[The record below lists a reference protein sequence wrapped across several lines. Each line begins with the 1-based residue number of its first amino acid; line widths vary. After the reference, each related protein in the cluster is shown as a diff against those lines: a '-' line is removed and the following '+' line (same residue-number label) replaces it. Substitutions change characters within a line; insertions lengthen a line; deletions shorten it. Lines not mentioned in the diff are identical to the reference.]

1 MNMLY
6 KSKLTLITLIFSFTS
21 VFSQESAVYNAM
33 KKKNR
38 NVNDTKSISTANLDN
53 NINLLFQDFLISFNY
68 GYTQFDGDIRQYDYS
83 SSVQTGLSY
92 QDEDFKELRSA
103 YSFSLEKKIDDK
115 FSVSLDYVNGEFAGL
130 RRPNEYEG
138 YEIDIP
144 YPDVFNA
151 ISAPN
156 GQKFVTTFNEVD
168 VLLNYDLNSNVAKL
182 IKIELP
188 ENISLIAKFGIGYN
202 SFRSLRTN
210 LYSDEYIHGFGY
222 EDFTK
227 NESDAVT
234 ESVII
239 YGAKIKYE
247 IQEGLSLLVDYTVRN
262 SMSDK
267 WDSSIMDGGN
277 GGDRFSLFSLGLA
290 YELTKKVDTKD

>member
-1 MNMLY
+1 MKN
-6 KSKLTLITLIFSFTS
+6 KLSLIIAVS
-21 VFSQESAVYNAM
+21 VLSCSLLSAQ
-33 KKKNR
+33 
-38 NVNDTKSISTANLDN
+38 NDKILKDWSIG
-53 NINLLFQDFLISFNY
+53 FNY
-68 GYTQFDGDIRQYDYS
+68 GMTQFDGDIRQYDYAS
-83 SSVQTGLSY
+83 SEQIGLNY
-92 QDEDFKELRSA
+92 QDSDFKELRSA

-115 FSVSLDYVNGEFAGL
+115 FSVSIDYVNGEFAGL

-138 YEIDIP
+138 YETDIP

-151 ISAPN
+151 ISASN
-156 GQKFVTTFNEVD
+156 GQKFVTTFNEID
-168 VLLNYDLNSNVAKL
+168 VLLNYDLNSNNPIFYL
-182 IKIELP
+182 ELP
-188 ENISLIAKFGIGYN
+188 ENISLIAKFGFGYN

-227 NESDAVT
+227 NESDAVS

-247 IQEGLSLLVDYTVRN
+247 IQEGLSLLIDYTVRN

-277 GGDRFSLFSLGLA
+277 GGDRFSLFSFGLA
-290 YELTKKVDTKD
+290 CDLMYITSKY

>member
-1 MNMLY
+1 MLY
-6 KSKLTLITLIFSFTS
+6 KSKLTLVVLIFSFTS
-21 VFSQESAVYNAM
+21 VFSQDTANYSAF
-33 KKKNR
+33 KKQISNSDKNQSIG
-38 NVNDTKSISTANLDN
+38 NSENLFKDFSIS
-53 NINLLFQDFLISFNY
+53 INY
-68 GYTQFDGDIRQYDYS
+68 GYTQFDGDIRQYDYF
-83 SSVQTGLSY
+83 SSVQTGLNY
-92 QDEDFKELRSA
+92 QDSDFKELRSA
-103 YSFSLEKKIDDK
+103 YSFSLEKKIDEK

-151 ISAPN
+151 ISADN

-210 LYSDEYIHGFGY
+210 LYSDEYIYGFGY
-222 EDFTK
+222 EDMTK
-227 NESDAVT
+227 NESDEVR

-247 IQEGLSLLVDYTVRN
+247 LQDGLSLLADYSVRN
-262 SMSDK
+262 SMSDT

-277 GGDRFSLFSLGLA
+277 GGDRFSLFSFGLA
-290 YELTKKVDTKD
+290 YEFTKKVNVKN

>member
-1 MNMLY
+1 MF
-6 KSKLTLITLIFSFTS
+6 SKLNLIVALSIFSFTS
-21 VFSQESAVYNAM
+21 VLSQDSANYSANKTQKSNPDKTES
-33 KKKNR
+33 
-38 NVNDTKSISTANLDN
+38 NDYLENLFGLSI
-53 NINLLFQDFLISFNY
+53 NINY
-68 GYTQFDGDIRQYDYS
+68 GYTQFDGDIRQYDYFS
-83 SSVQTGLSY
+83 SKQTGNSY
-92 QDEDFKELRSA
+92 QDSDFKELRSA

-115 FSVSLDYVNGEFAGL
+115 FSVSIDYVNGEFAGL

-138 YEIDIP
+138 YETDTP

-156 GQKFVTTFNEVD
+156 GQKFVTTFNEID
-168 VLLNYDLNSNVAKL
+168 VLLNYDLNSNIAKL
-182 IKIELP
+182 IKKELP
-188 ENISLIAKFGIGYN
+188 ENISLIAKFGFGYN

-210 LYSDEYIHGFGY
+210 LYSDEYIYGYGY

-277 GGDRFSLFSLGLA
+277 GGDRFSLFSFGLA
-290 YELTKKVDTKD
+290 CDLTYITSKD

>member
-1 MNMLY
+1 MLY

-21 VFSQESAVYNAM
+21 VFSQESAIYNAM

-38 NVNDTKSISTANLDN
+38 NVNDTKSISTTNLDN
-53 NINLLFQDFLISFNY
+53 NINSIFQDFLISFNY
-68 GYTQFDGDIRQYDYS
+68 GYTQFDGDIRQYDYF
-83 SSVQTGLSY
+83 SSVQVVEY
-92 QDEDFKELRSA
+92 QDSDFKELRSA
-103 YSFSLEKKIDDK
+103 YSFSLEKKIDEK

-130 RRPNEYEG
+130 RRPNEYIG

>member
-1 MNMLY
+1 MLY
-6 KSKLTLITLIFSFTS
+6 KSKLTLIALIFSFTS

-168 VLLNYDLNSNVAKL
+168 LLLNYDLSSNISKL
-182 IKIELP
+182 INVGFP
-188 ENISLIAKFGIGYN
+188 ENVFFIAKFGLGYN

-210 LYSDEYIHGFGY
+210 LYSDEYIYGIGY
-222 EDFTK
+222 EDLTK
-227 NESDAVT
+227 NESDEVK

-247 IQEGLSLLVDYTVRN
+247 LSYGISLLVDYTVRN
-262 SMSDK
+262 SMSDT
-267 WDSSIMDGGN
+267 WDSSIMDGGH
-277 GGDRFSLFSLGLA
+277 GGDKFSLYSLGIA
-290 YELTKKVDTKD
+290 YDLSGTK

>member
-1 MNMLY
+1 
-6 KSKLTLITLIFSFTS
+6 
-21 VFSQESAVYNAM
+21 VFSQDTANYSAF
-33 KKKNR
+33 KKQISNSDKNQSIG
-38 NVNDTKSISTANLDN
+38 NSENLFKDFSIS
-53 NINLLFQDFLISFNY
+53 INY
-68 GYTQFDGDIRQYDYS
+68 GYTQFDGDIRQYDYF
-83 SSVQTGLSY
+83 SSVQTGLNY
-92 QDEDFKELRSA
+92 QDSDFKELRSA
-103 YSFSLEKKIDDK
+103 YSFSLEKKIDEK

-151 ISAPN
+151 ISAVN

-210 LYSDEYIHGFGY
+210 LYSDEYIYGFGY
-222 EDFTK
+222 EDMTK
-227 NESDAVT
+227 NESDEVR

-247 IQEGLSLLVDYTVRN
+247 LQDGLSLLADYSVRN
-262 SMSDK
+262 SMSDT

-277 GGDRFSLFSLGLA
+277 GGDRFSLFSFGLA
-290 YELTKKVDTKD
+290 YEFTKKVNVKN

>member
-1 MNMLY
+1 
-6 KSKLTLITLIFSFTS
+6 
-21 VFSQESAVYNAM
+21 VFSQDTANYSAF
-33 KKKNR
+33 KKQISNSDKNQSIG
-38 NVNDTKSISTANLDN
+38 NSENLFKDFSIS
-53 NINLLFQDFLISFNY
+53 INY
-68 GYTQFDGDIRQYDYS
+68 GYTQFDGDIRQYDYF
-83 SSVQTGLSY
+83 SSVQTGLNY
-92 QDEDFKELRSA
+92 QDSDFKELRSA
-103 YSFSLEKKIDDK
+103 YSFSLEKKIDEK

-151 ISAPN
+151 ISAVN

-168 VLLNYDLNSNVAKL
+168 VLLNYDLSSNVAKL

-210 LYSDEYIHGFGY
+210 LYSDEYIYGFGY
-222 EDFTK
+222 EDMTK
-227 NESDAVT
+227 NESDEVR

-247 IQEGLSLLVDYTVRN
+247 LQDGLSLLADYSVRN
-262 SMSDK
+262 SMSDT

-277 GGDRFSLFSLGLA
+277 GGDRFSLFSFGLA
-290 YELTKKVDTKD
+290 YEFTKKVNVKN

>member
-1 MNMLY
+1 MLY
-6 KSKLTLITLIFSFTS
+6 KSKLTLVVLIFSFTS
-21 VFSQESAVYNAM
+21 VFSQDTANYSAF
-33 KKKNR
+33 KKQISNSDKNQSIG
-38 NVNDTKSISTANLDN
+38 NSENLFKDFSIS
-53 NINLLFQDFLISFNY
+53 INY
-68 GYTQFDGDIRQYDYS
+68 GYTQFDGDIRQYDYF
-83 SSVQTGLSY
+83 SSVQTGLNY
-92 QDEDFKELRSA
+92 QDSDFKELRSA
-103 YSFSLEKKIDDK
+103 YSFSLEKKIDEK

-144 YPDVFNA
+144 YPDIFNA

-188 ENISLIAKFGIGYN
+188 ENIFLIAKFGIGYN

-210 LYSDEYIHGFGY
+210 LYSDEYIYGFGY
-222 EDFTK
+222 EDMTK
-227 NESDAVT
+227 NESDEVR

-247 IQEGLSLLVDYTVRN
+247 LQDGLSLLADYSVRN
-262 SMSDK
+262 SMSDT

-277 GGDRFSLFSLGLA
+277 GGDRFSLFSFGLA
-290 YELTKKVDTKD
+290 YEFTKKVNVKN